1 MLFNIGKL
9 ARRAGVN
16 IQTVHYYERRKL
28 ILPVGRRESGYRV
41 YDDETLKRLRF
52 IRHAK
57 ELGFTLEEIRGL
69 LDLSIDAAVSCD
81 SVREKAT
88 HKLKDVDE
96 KIKALGSIRRILKE
110 LINACNKRR
119 PTEKCPILKSIGEE
133 SLKPKKG

>member
-1 MLFNIGKL
+1 MLITIGEL

-16 IQTVHYYERRKL
+16 IQTIHYYERRKL

-41 YDDETLKRLRF
+41 YDDDTLKRILF

-69 LDLSIDAAVSCD
+69 LDLSSDAAVSCD
-81 SVREKAT
+81 SVKEKAT
-88 HKLKDVDE
+88 HKLRDVEE
-96 KIKALGSIRRILKE
+96 KIKALGSIKRILKE
-110 LINACNKRR
+110 LIDACNKRS

-133 SLKPKKG
+133 SPK